1 MPQTEVVAV
10 EQYVTM
16 DVFQEMNTAV
26 AEKMKDL
33 MTECAE
39 YAERYENVIEMFSP
53 LMRNVER
60 LSDEMEKM
68 SVTVRRQSDDLQK
81 MIVTLGWTT
90 DTTEKLAGRV
100 GRSARLFDEDED
112 EIEECMV
119 CGEPSKEVLCVECT
133 HDQFA
138 WKGVG
143 KRARRW
149 ALPLAQR
156 GSQFLE

>member
-1 MPQTEVVAV
+1 MPQAEVAAV

-16 DVFQEMNTAV
+16 DAFQEMNTAV

-33 MTECAE
+33 MAECAE
-39 YAERYENVIEMFSP
+39 YAELYENVIEVFSS

-60 LSDEMEKM
+60 LSDEMGKM
-68 SVTVRRQSDDLQK
+68 AVAVRRQSDDMQK
-81 MIVTLGWTT
+81 MVVAVGWTT

-100 GRSARLFDEDED
+100 GRHARLFDEGED
-112 EIEECMV
+112 EIEECMI

-133 HDQFA
+133 HEQFA

-143 KRARRW
+143 KGARRW
-149 ALPLAQR
+149 ALP
-156 GSQFLE
+156 